1 MKLAVSN
8 IAWET
13 TQMDEHLTILAEL
26 GCHGLE
32 LSPSMI
38 WEEPINA
45 SLKELLK
52 FKKKVN
58 EFGLE
63 IPSFHS
69 LTYPRPDLKF
79 FESKEKRDELID
91 YIVKLGQIA
100 HVMEC
105 PVMVFGSAKSRQIEK
120 RERNECFR
128 IMSDVFRKIAESI
141 EPLGVALL
149 IEPLSRVETDSVI
162 SADQGAELVKMV
174 NHPHFGLHIDLKS
187 SFHERENYQR
197 IWSEYGRIIRHCH
210 VANPGLAPPDKGCN
224 DHFEVAKAIK
234 ESVYDKYISIEI
246 GRNFGKTTSVVKQAI
261 LFVQNTYL

>member
-45 SLKELLK
+45 SLKELLQ

-58 EFGLE
+58 GFGLE
-63 IPSFHS
+63 VASLHS

-79 FESKEKRDELID
+79 FESEEKRNELID
-91 YIVKLGQIA
+91 YIVKLGKIA

-105 PVMVFGSAKSRQIEK
+105 PVMVFGSAKSRQIGK
-120 RERNECFR
+120 RDRHECFR
-128 IMSDVFRKIAESI
+128 IMSDVFRRIAERI

-149 IEPLSRVETDSVI
+149 IEPLSRVETDSI
-162 SADQGAELVKMV
+162 MNADEGAELVKMV
-174 NHPHFGLHIDLKS
+174 NHPQFALHIDLKS
-187 SFHERENYQR
+187 SFLEKEDYKR
-197 IWSEYGRIIRHCH
+197 IWSEYGKIIGHCH
-210 VANPGLAPPDKGCN
+210 VANPGLAPPDKDCN

-234 ESVYDKYISIEI
+234 NSVYDKYISIEI
-246 GRNFGKTTSVVKQAI
+246 GRKFGVTTSVVKQAI